1 MSQPLGLRSRRSLA
15 IALATTL
22 STALGTTLGTPLS
35 ISALPAAALATPL
48 TRLELADT
56 DVINQELRT
65 DPVRVI
71 VNYDRDEAG
80 WTNSLGY
87 QIFYNDLLKVEDSQ
101 ETSFQSTI
109 SLQDLDQNGTAEVIT
124 ETYSGGAHCCTTHT
138 VYSWQEGDF
147 VKTDLGFRDGGGGRF
162 EEINGDERLE
172 FVSYDN
178 AFLYAFSSYAGSS
191 PPSQIF
197 SFQNGRFVNTTRQ
210 YPQYLR
216 STAWQMYQSLL
227 RSNQNTGEV
236 NGILAGYVAQKILLG
251 EYQQGWDFMLAHYD
265 RQSDWGLEITAGD
278 RAVGYYSDFP
288 AALRAF
294 LIEQGYLTRQG
305 QPTR

>member
-22 STALGTTLGTPLS
+22 STALATTLGTPLS

-80 WTNSLGY
+80 WTNSLSY

-101 ETSFQSTI
+101 ETSFQSSI

-124 ETYSGGAHCCTTHT
+124 ETLSTRRGSIRNICAARHGKCTRHCCVVIVAHHGT
-138 VYSWQEGDF
+138 SNS
-147 VKTDLGFRDGGGGRF
+147 KFR
-162 EEINGDERLE
+162 
-172 FVSYDN
+172 VS
-178 AFLYAFSSYAGSS
+178 
-191 PPSQIF
+191 
-197 SFQNGRFVNTTRQ
+197 
-210 YPQYLR
+210 
-216 STAWQMYQSLL
+216 
-227 RSNQNTGEV
+227 
-236 NGILAGYVAQKILLG
+236 
-251 EYQQGWDFMLAHYD
+251 
-265 RQSDWGLEITAGD
+265 
-278 RAVGYYSDFP
+278 
-288 AALRAF
+288 
-294 LIEQGYLTRQG
+294 
-305 QPTR
+305 

>member
-1 MSQPLGLRSRRSLA
+1 MSQPSGLRSRRSLA

-22 STALGTTLGTPLS
+22 STTLSTMLGTPFT
-35 ISALPAAALATPL
+35 ISALPAAALATSL

-56 DVINQELRT
+56 DVISQELRT

-71 VNYDRDEAG
+71 VNYDRDETG
-80 WTNSLGY
+80 WTNSLSY
-87 QIFYNDLLKVEDSQ
+87 QIFYNDMLKVEDSQ

-138 VYSWQEGDF
+138 IYSWQEGDF
-147 VKTDLGFRDGGGGRF
+147 AKTDLGFRDGGGGRF
-162 EEINGDERLE
+162 EQINGDERLA

-178 AFLYAFSSYAGSS
+178 AFLYAFSSYAGSF

-216 STAWQMYQSLL
+216 STAWQMYQAIQ
-227 RSNQNTGEV
+227 RSEPNTGEM

-251 EYQQGWDFMLAHYD
+251 EYQQG
-265 RQSDWGLEITAGD
+265 
-278 RAVGYYSDFP
+278 
-288 AALRAF
+288 
-294 LIEQGYLTRQG
+294 
-305 QPTR
+305 

>member
-1 MSQPLGLRSRRSLA
+1 MSQPPGLRSRRSLA

-22 STALGTTLGTPLS
+22 STALATTLGTPLS

-71 VNYDRDEAG
+71 V
-80 WTNSLGY
+80 
-87 QIFYNDLLKVEDSQ
+87 
-101 ETSFQSTI
+101 
-109 SLQDLDQNGTAEVIT
+109 
-124 ETYSGGAHCCTTHT
+124 
-138 VYSWQEGDF
+138 
-147 VKTDLGFRDGGGGRF
+147 
-162 EEINGDERLE
+162 
-172 FVSYDN
+172 DN

-265 RQSDWGLEITAGD
+265 RQSNWGLEITAGD
-278 RAVGYYSDFP
+278 RAVGQYSDFP